1 MRRPVLLFAA
11 LFPFAA
17 FSFTALSFPGLAPG
31 SVSPAEAAAT
41 AAEPAALQP
50 PPPAPESPGTVE
62 DPLAQQFE
70 TRVGDRFSFVIRVP
84 SVTLDVVVSDRRGRF
99 VTGLGPDD
107 FEVLEDGVPQEI
119 GYFTAELTPVSS
131 LLLLDTSASVR
142 SSLSAIQT
150 AAYLF
155 LRTMAVEDR
164 GRVATFSEGVRF
176 GPPYESD
183 LRNQVAMIRAMRPF
197 GRTALYDAILTGLQ
211 ELSRVESRKALVL
224 LSDGEDSG
232 RAAKGS
238 VSTREQALEGAR
250 LSEGAIYTVGYTG
263 WSPDG
268 GGRLN
273 REFLDAVAEQSGGR
287 SYYPEEVEELPRYF
301 REIQHELH
309 RQYQI
314 AYLPSRDRKEGGWR
328 SIEVRVK
335 GRPEL
340 TARTRKG
347 YYAAPG

>member
-1 MRRPVLLFAA
+1 MR
-11 LFPFAA
+11 
-17 FSFTALSFPGLAPG
+17 
-31 SVSPAEAAAT
+31 VSPLRVPAFLPFGALVGVLVGALAVLAAA
-41 AAEPAALQP
+41 AAARSQPPASAAP
-50 PPPAPESPGTVE
+50 PPPAAGDLEQEQRKT
-62 DPLAQQFE
+62 
-70 TRVGDRFSFVIRVP
+70 TVGDRFSFVIRVP
-84 SVTLDVVVSDRRGRF
+84 SVTLDVVVSDPRGRF
-99 VTGLGPDD
+99 VTGLGPAD
-107 FEVLEDGVPQEI
+107 FVVLEDGRPQEI
-119 GYFTAELTPVSS
+119 EFFTAELTPVSS

-155 LRTMAVEDR
+155 LRTMADR
-164 GRVATFSEGVRF
+164 DQARVATFSEGVRF
-176 GPPYESD
+176 GPPFQTRIWD
-183 LRNQVAMIRAMRPF
+183 QVAMIRAMRPF
-197 GRTALYDAILTGLQ
+197 GKTALYDAILTGLQ
-211 ELSRVESRKALVL
+211 ELSIVEERKAMVL

-273 REFLDAVAEQSGGR
+273 RDFLDAVAEQSGGR
-287 SYYPEEVEELPRYF
+287 SFYPEEVEELPRYF

-328 SIEVRVK
+328 TIEVRVRD
-335 GRPEL
+335 RPEL

>member
-1 MRRPVLLFAA
+1 MRSLLF
-11 LFPFAA
+11 LPFAA
-17 FSFTALSFPGLAPG
+17 AWWFAAPSFSGPSLPAG
-31 SVSPAEAAAT
+31 SPANADPVSGQP
-41 AAEPAALQP
+41 PAAGKP
-50 PPPAPESPGTVE
+50 TAGKPSAGNPSSDAP
-62 DPLAQQFE
+62 DPVRDQWQR
-70 TRVGDRFSFVIRVP
+70 TVGDRFSFVIRVP
-84 SVTLDVVVSDRRGRF
+84 SVTLDVVVSDRWGRF

-107 FEVLEDGVPQEI
+107 FEVLEDGVPQDI
-119 GYFTAELTPVSS
+119 GFFTAELTPVSS

-155 LRTMAVEDR
+155 LRTMATDDR

-211 ELSRVESRKALVL
+211 ELSQVESRKALIL

-287 SYYPEEVEELPRYF
+287 SYYPEEVEELPRFF

-314 AYLPSRDRKEGGWR
+314 AYLPSRDRREGGWR

-335 GRPEL
+335 DRPEL
-340 TARTRKG
+340 IARTRKG